1 VSKNLCALG
10 SVLALLL
17 LAPSASIATTTYS
30 FQGTTPDTLVDFSF
44 RADLTISGDTLTIVL
59 TNDSMSLNP
68 ASPTLNPNDLLTSF
82 YFEIND
88 GANNRPTLTYVS
100 AIGDVYLGDKNTPD
114 PLVTAGANVRA
125 VVAGDFSWAFISG
138 STLQLGS
145 DVLSFGIGTA
155 GNNSLSPNNF
165 NGSIV
170 DGMDYGIYAGDIST
184 QNLNGKLLIQGSA
197 TFYFTGLTGFTEA
210 DLSAEA
216 LFGLG
221 TQPDS
226 TAFVG
231 TPIPEPGTA
240 ALLSLGFVGLA
251 LRRPLRGC

>member
-1 VSKNLCALG
+1 
-10 SVLALLL
+10 
-17 LAPSASIATTTYS
+17 
-30 FQGTTPDTLVDFSF
+30 
-44 RADLTISGDTLTIVL
+44 
-59 TNDSMSLNP
+59 
-68 ASPTLNPNDLLTSF
+68 
-82 YFEIND
+82 
-88 GANNRPTLTYVS
+88 
-100 AIGDVYLGDKNTPD
+100 
-114 PLVTAGANVRA
+114 
-125 VVAGDFSWAFISG
+125 
-138 STLQLGS
+138 
-145 DVLSFGIGTA
+145 
-155 GNNSLSPNNF
+155 
-165 NGSIV
+165 
-170 DGMDYGIYAGDIST
+170 MDYGIYAGDIST